1 MPLDDTSPALD
12 LLLLGTVLALEL
24 SDRDRRVLQKRYDLL
39 KPHLERRG
47 SPLAPYLNDRSLV
60 YAQGSR
66 AIGATIV
73 YGNED
78 DRFDLDGILEF
89 PTPPGW
95 GPEMILDQLYQ
106 GLEGFPDAVGIKR
119 CTRCIQIQ
127 FAFMHLDVTPM
138 DPAAEPRIERVGEIY
153 HCPDRGLDERIPAN
167 PYGFAQWFRRTV
179 VRPELLLQRE
189 VAVIRASMGLRDRI
203 ALGSTL
209 KADIDVDDLPDEVD
223 PIRDAPQVIAL
234 KLMKRY
240 LFLRYAKRDE
250 RRPPS
255 VYLSKL
261 AAMTP
266 VSRYGICAQ
275 LEDYAE
281 LLAGKMVGALE
292 GGKWP
297 EERNPTL
304 LVENFNDRWP
314 TAISEMRLFLSD
326 LQHLRKELATA
337 RASSVEEI
345 QRIFSGLFGETVT
358 ETSLK
363 AYLGRLSD
371 RPGKSSF
378 ERGKGFVAAP
388 AILPSTSG
396 AKASVAPAHR
406 FHSGLLKKR

>member
-1 MPLDDTSPALD
+1 MPLDDTSPVLD
-12 LLLLGTVLALEL
+12 LLLLGTVLDLEL

-47 SPLAPYLNDRSLV
+47 SPLAPFLNERALV

-66 AIGATIV
+66 AIGATV
-73 YGNED
+73 LYGQND

-89 PTPPGW
+89 PTPWGW
-95 GPEMILDQLYQ
+95 TPERVLDHLYL
-106 GLEGFPDAVGIKR
+106 GLEGFPDAIGIER
-119 CTRCIQIQ
+119 CTRCIQIK

-138 DPAAEPRIERVGEIY
+138 DPAAEPRRERIGEIY
-153 HCPDRGLDERIPAN
+153 HSPDTGPQSRVWAN
-167 PYGFAQWFRRTV
+167 PYGFAKWFRGTV
-179 VRPELLLQRE
+179 VLPETLFLSE
-189 VAVIRASMGLRDRI
+189 VAAMRASMGIKDRF
-203 ALGSTL
+203 APGSVL
-209 KADIDVDDLPDEVD
+209 KAEIDVEGLPTDVD

-240 LFLRYAKRDE
+240 LFLRYMKRDE

-261 AAMTP
+261 AALTP

-275 LEDYAE
+275 IEDYAE
-281 LLAGKMVGALE
+281 LLAAKMMEALQ

-297 EERNPTL
+297 EERNPAL
-304 LVENFNDRWP
+304 SAENFNDRWP
-314 TAISEMRLFLSD
+314 TNTSEMGMFLSD
-326 LQHLRKELATA
+326 LQHLRKELAKA
-337 RASSVEEI
+337 RASSVAEI
-345 QRIFSGLFGETVT
+345 QSIFSGLFGERVT
-358 ETSLK
+358 ETSLQ
-363 AYLGRLSD
+363 AYAARMTD

-388 AILPSTSG
+388 AILPSASR